1 MGLGFEVR
9 TATYDDIDAIAKITS
24 EAFVKYAS
32 MIGMPTTAALTETTE
47 DIKKDIDENMVL
59 VAFVDGVPV
68 GSVRVKVN
76 MEEKSAYLYRFGV
89 RLNVQNNGIGKSLM
103 NLVDIKMKELGI
115 KTISLHTGAK
125 VSSLVRFYY
134 GRGFY
139 IDSTTKDKGYVRAL
153 LIKEY
158 EN

>member
-9 TATYDDIDAIAKITS
+9 VATYDDIEAIAKITS
-24 EAFVKYAS
+24 EAFVKYAQL
-32 MIGMPTTAALTETTE
+32 IGMPTTAALNETAE
-47 DIKKDIDENMVL
+47 DIKNDIDRNMIL

-68 GSVRVKVN
+68 GSVRVKIN

-139 IDSTTKDKGYVRAL
+139 VDSTTKDKGYVRAFL
-153 LIKEY
+153 VKEY
-158 EN
+158 EY

>member
-9 TATYDDIDAIAKITS
+9 NATYDDIEAISKITS
-24 EAFVKYAS
+24 EAFVKYAQ

-47 DIKKDIDENMVL
+47 DIKKDIDENIVL

-68 GSVRVKVN
+68 GSVRVKVDMKN
-76 MEEKSAYLYRFGV
+76 KSAYLYRFGV
-89 RLNVQNNGIGKSLM
+89 RLNAQNNGIGKSLM

-139 IDSTTKDKGYVRAL
+139 IDSTTKDKGYVRAF

-158 EN
+158 E

>member
-9 TATYDDIDAIAKITS
+9 TATYDDIEAIAKITS
-24 EAFVKYAS
+24 EAFVKYAN
-32 MIGMPTTAALTETTE
+32 MIGMPTTAALTETVE
-47 DIKKDIDENMVL
+47 DIKKDIDENLVL

-68 GSVRVKVN
+68 GSVRVKVDTEN
-76 MEEKSAYLYRFGV
+76 KSAYLYRFGV
-89 RLNVQNNGIGKSLM
+89 RLNAQNNGIGKSLM
-103 NLVDIKMKELGI
+103 NLVDIKMKEQGV

-125 VSSLVRFYY
+125 VASLVRFYY

-158 EN
+158 E